1 MFKKRIMRYNL
12 SEITAIIRDRRSIY
26 PEQFS
31 KRKIHREQIELM
43 LNNAIWAPSH
53 GLTQPWRF
61 VVLQDN
67 ALVQLSE
74 VLGNAYLSET
84 PKELQNDKKL
94 IKLINRP
101 KLANAVIAL
110 IVDREKDTKISE
122 ADDFAA
128 VACAVQNMHL
138 TATAQGIGGFWS
150 STNMVKTQ
158 QFREFISLTEQQVCI
173 GLFYLG
179 YPEIEWP
186 KGQRK
191 PIEYVTTWKSE

>member
-1 MFKKRIMRYNL
+1 MRYNL

-67 ALVQLSE
+67 ALLQLSE

-101 KLANAVIAL
+101 KLATAVIAL

>member
-1 MFKKRIMRYNL
+1 MRYNL

-31 KRKIHREQIELM
+31 KRKIHREQIELL

-101 KLANAVIAL
+101 KLATAVIAL

>member
-1 MFKKRIMRYNL
+1 MRYNL

-31 KRKIHREQIELM
+31 KRKIHREQIELL

-67 ALVQLSE
+67 ALMQLSE

-101 KLANAVIAL
+101 KLATAVIAL
-110 IVDREKDTKISE
+110 IVDREKNTKISE

-158 QFREFISLTEQQVCI
+158 QFREFVSLTEQQVCI

>member
-1 MFKKRIMRYNL
+1 MRYNL

-31 KRKIHREQIELM
+31 KRKIHREQIELL

-67 ALVQLSE
+67 ALLQLSE

-101 KLANAVIAL
+101 KLATAVIAL
-110 IVDREKDTKISE
+110 IIDREKDTKISE

>member
-1 MFKKRIMRYNL
+1 MRYNL

-31 KRKIHREQIELM
+31 KRKIHREQIELL

-67 ALVQLSE
+67 ALLQLSE

-101 KLANAVIAL
+101 KLATAVIAL

-191 PIEYVTTWKSE
+191 PIELSLIHI

>member
-1 MFKKRIMRYNL
+1 MRYNL

-31 KRKIHREQIELM
+31 KRKIHREQIELL

-67 ALVQLSE
+67 ALIQLSE

-101 KLANAVIAL
+101 KLATAVIAL

-158 QFREFISLTEQQVCI
+158 QFREFVSLTEQQVCI

>member
-1 MFKKRIMRYNL
+1 MRYNL

-31 KRKIHREQIELM
+31 KRKIHREQIELL

-67 ALVQLSE
+67 ALLQLSE
-74 VLGNAYLSET
+74 MLGNAYLSET

-101 KLANAVIAL
+101 KLATAVIAL

>member
-1 MFKKRIMRYNL
+1 MRYNL

-31 KRKIHREQIELM
+31 KRKIHREQIELL

-67 ALVQLSE
+67 ALVKLSE
-74 VLGNAYLSET
+74 VLGSAYLSET

-101 KLANAVIAL
+101 KLATAVIAL

-158 QFREFISLTEQQVCI
+158 QFREFVSLTEQQVCI